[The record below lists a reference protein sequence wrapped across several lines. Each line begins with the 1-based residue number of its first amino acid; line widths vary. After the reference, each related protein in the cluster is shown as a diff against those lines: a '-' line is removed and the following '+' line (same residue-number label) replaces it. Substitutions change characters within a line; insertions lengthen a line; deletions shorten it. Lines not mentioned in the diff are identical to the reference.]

1 MQSLLVGLCCNF
13 ILVIVLTG
21 IVAVPAFIDCS
32 PTICYNEIFASRFLQ
47 YFEDAAAG
55 RTCPR
60 YDYSYAANL
69 FTSLS
74 EFIKAARAM
83 TAVPCWSS
91 WNTGIG
97 SSFCKIGRASCRER
111 V

>member
-21 IVAVPAFIDCS
+21 IVAVSAFIDCS
-32 PTICYNEIFASRFLQ
+32 PTICYNEIFACRFLQ
-47 YFEDAAAG
+47 YFEKAAAG

-74 EFIKAARAM
+74 EFIKAARAI
-83 TAVPCWSS
+83 TA
-91 WNTGIG
+91 G
-97 SSFCKIGRASCRER
+97 SFCYSWGTGFWGGFFYMSIIYRYCG
-111 V
+111 